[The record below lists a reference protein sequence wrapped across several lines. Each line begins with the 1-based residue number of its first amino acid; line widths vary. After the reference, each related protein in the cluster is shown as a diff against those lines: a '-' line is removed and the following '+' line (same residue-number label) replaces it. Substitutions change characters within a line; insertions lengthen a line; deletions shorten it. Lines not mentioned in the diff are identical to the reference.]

1 MDVPLLLAEKV
12 VVSAGIGLMIGLE
25 REWAHKEAGTR
36 SFSFAAL
43 LGTLAWLVAPTLAFI
58 EVGVVLVLIVLVN
71 AYALHKDLPLQVTTS
86 FALATTNVL
95 GILVGSGAFFLAFTS
110 AIVLTALLS
119 WKTELVTFTSKLTE
133 AEIRSALLLAFITAV
148 IYPLLPDRFIDPWH
162 LVNPRAIWLTVL
174 LVSGINFVNYIL
186 LRQLGA
192 RGMRYSAIL
201 GGLVNSAAIAV
212 LLGQELKQDP
222 DTAPTIPAN
231 FLLADLAMI
240 FRNAALVVIFSWA
253 TGLQESVPTL
263 IVLVPMMLVAGISAL
278 VVFLRSHKKPQQA
291 PHRAPYT
298 SPLGLRYVLSFGF
311 LFLSLTVLSGLGQR
325 FFGAIG
331 FLAVV
336 VIGALASAA
345 SSAVLVG
352 THLSMHS
359 LQASPAAIAMYFATL
374 VGLVENVVILSLLTH
389 DRAMSTRIALLS
401 LPIMLVGGAIMAL
414 LLLFGQR

>member
-86 FALATTNVL
+86 FALAATNVL

-148 IYPLLPDRFIDPWH
+148 IYPLLPDRFIDPWN

-212 LLGQELKQDP
+212 LLGQEFKQDP

-240 FRNAALVVIFSWA
+240 FRNAALVVIFSWS
-253 TGLQESVPTL
+253 TGLQESFPTL

-291 PHRAPYT
+291 PHRAPFT

-336 VIGALASAA
+336 VVGALASAA

-352 THLSMHS
+352 THLSMHA

-374 VGLVENVVILSLLTH
+374 VGLVENVVILSLLTR

-414 LLLFGQR
+414 LLLFR

>member
-43 LGTLAWLVAPTLAFI
+43 LGTLAWLVSPTLAFI
-58 EVGVVLVLIVLVN
+58 EVGVVLVLIALVN
-71 AYALHKDLPLQVTTS
+71 ASALHKDLPLQVTTS
-86 FALATTNVL
+86 FALAATNVL

-148 IYPLLPDRFIDPWH
+148 IYPLLPDRFIDPWN
-162 LVNPRAIWLTVL
+162 LVNLRSIWLTVL
-174 LVSGINFVNYIL
+174 LVSGIDFVNYIL

-201 GGLVNSAAIAV
+201 GGLVNSAAISA
-212 LLGQELKQDP
+212 LLGQELKQNP

-240 FRNAALVVIFSWA
+240 FRNAALVVIFSWSA
-253 TGLQESVPTL
+253 GLQESFPTL

-278 VVFLRSHKKPQQA
+278 VVFVRSHKKPQQA
-291 PHRAPYT
+291 PRRAPFT

-336 VIGALASAA
+336 VVGALASAA

-352 THLSMHS
+352 THISMHS
-359 LQASPAAIAMYFATL
+359 LHASPAAIAMYFATL
-374 VGLVENVVILSLLTH
+374 VGLVENIVILSLLTRE
-389 DRAMSTRIALLS
+389 RAMSTRIALLS
-401 LPIMLVGGAIMAL
+401 LPMMLVGGAIMAL
-414 LLLFGQR
+414 LLLFGQ

>member
-1 MDVPLLLAEKV
+1 
-12 VVSAGIGLMIGLE
+12 
-25 REWAHKEAGTR
+25 
-36 SFSFAAL
+36 
-43 LGTLAWLVAPTLAFI
+43 
-58 EVGVVLVLIVLVN
+58 
-71 AYALHKDLPLQVTTS
+71 
-86 FALATTNVL
+86 
-95 GILVGSGAFFLAFTS
+95 
-110 AIVLTALLS
+110 
-119 WKTELVTFTSKLTE
+119 
-133 AEIRSALLLAFITAV
+133 
-148 IYPLLPDRFIDPWH
+148 
-162 LVNPRAIWLTVL
+162 
-174 LVSGINFVNYIL
+174 
-186 LRQLGA
+186 
-192 RGMRYSAIL
+192 
-201 GGLVNSAAIAV
+201 

-240 FRNAALVVIFSWA
+240 FRNAALVVIFSWS
-253 TGLQESVPTL
+253 TGLQESFPIL

-291 PHRAPYT
+291 PQRAPFT

-331 FLAVV
+331 FLAIVV
-336 VIGALASAA
+336 VGALASAA

-359 LQASPAAIAMYFATL
+359 LHASPAAIAMYFATL
-374 VGLVENVVILSLLTH
+374 VGLVENVIILSLLTR

-401 LPIMLVGGAIMAL
+401 LPMMLVGGAILAL